1 MTPIDQKPLYMDVA
15 EQLREL
21 IYQRKLMPGDWID
34 EKVLCDQI
42 GISRTPLRE
51 ALKVLHA
58 EGLIEIVPRRG
69 SRVSTLD
76 EGGLHEL
83 FPVMGTLE
91 GLCAYFAV
99 QHLCKQD
106 LEILEAMHEELEVL
120 ASAGKIDDYFE
131 VNHKFHTQVQN
142 FAHNRW
148 LSRITV
154 ELRNVLLLARHRQLE
169 VPGRLQ
175 QSLEEHRL
183 IMDAFRNGDAIAAQ
197 ERMNHHL
204 CQQEKSL
211 AEEAPEF
218 VKTMSQQKKSEDSQ
232 VA

>member
-1 MTPIDQKPLYMDVA
+1 MQIDQKPLYMDVA
-15 EQLREL
+15 TQLREL

-34 EKVLCDQI
+34 EKDLCGRI

-69 SRVSTLD
+69 SRVSILD
-76 EGGLHEL
+76 DSGLHEL
-83 FPVMGTLE
+83 FPVMATLE

-99 QHLCKQD
+99 KHLSQQE
-106 LEILEAMHEELEVL
+106 LEILEAMHAELEIL
-120 ASAGKIDDYFE
+120 AGEGKVDEYFE
-131 VNHKFHTQVQN
+131 VNHKFHTTVQN
-142 FAHNRW
+142 YAHNRW

-175 QSLEEHRL
+175 QSLEEHRM
-183 IMDAFRNGDAIAAQ
+183 IMDAFRSGDARAAQ

-218 VKTMSQQKKSEDSQ
+218 VEAMSQRKKSDDSL

>member
-1 MTPIDQKPLYMDVA
+1 MMPIDQKPLYVDVA

-34 EKVLCDQI
+34 EKILCDQI

-69 SRVSTLD
+69 SRVNTLD
-76 EGGLHEL
+76 EDGLHEL
-83 FPVMGTLE
+83 FPVMATLE

-99 QHLCKQD
+99 SNQSDKE
-106 LEILEAMHEELEVL
+106 LEILEQIHAELERL
-120 ASAGKIDDYFE
+120 ASEGNIDEYFE
-131 VNHKFHTQVQN
+131 VNHHFHTQVQN

-154 ELRNVLLLARHRQLE
+154 ELRNVLLLARHRQLQ

-175 QSLEEHRL
+175 QSLEEHRM
-183 IMDAFRNGDAIAAQ
+183 IMDAFRSGDAKAAQ
-197 ERMNHHL
+197 ARMNHHL

-211 AEEAPEF
+211 AEEDPEF
-218 VKTMSQQKKSEDSQ
+218 ISTMSQKKKSDDSL

>member
-1 MTPIDQKPLYMDVA
+1 MPIDQKPLYMDVA
-15 EQLREL
+15 EQLRGL
-21 IYQRKLMPGDWID
+21 IYQRQLMPGDWID
-34 EKVLCDQI
+34 EKVVCEQI

-76 EGGLHEL
+76 EDGLHEL
-83 FPVMGTLE
+83 FPVMASLE

-99 QHLCKQD
+99 KHQTS
-106 LEILEAMHEELEVL
+106 EELERLELIHAELEKL
-120 ASAGKIDDYFE
+120 ASEDKIDEYFE
-131 VNHKFHTQVQN
+131 VNHRFHTLVQN
-142 FAHNRW
+142 FARNRW

-154 ELRNVLLLARHRQLE
+154 ELRNVLLLARHRQLQ

-175 QSLEEHRL
+175 QSLEEHRM
-183 IMDAFRNGDAIAAQ
+183 IMEAFRTGDARAAQ
-197 ERMNHHL
+197 ESMNHHL

-218 VKTMSQQKKSEDSQ
+218 VSAMSQGKKSDDSL

>member
-1 MTPIDQKPLYMDVA
+1 MPIDQKPLYMDVA
-15 EQLREL
+15 EQLREQ
-21 IYQRKLMPGDWID
+21 IYQRKLLPGDWID
-34 EKVLCDQI
+34 EKVLCEMI

-76 EGGLHEL
+76 DGGLHEL
-83 FPVMGTLE
+83 FPVMATLE

-99 QHLCKQD
+99 KRLTGEE
-106 LEILEAMHEELEVL
+106 LEMLEEIHAELEVL
-120 ASAGKIDDYFE
+120 ASEGKIDEYFE
-131 VNHKFHTQVQN
+131 ANHRFHSTVQN

-175 QSLEEHRL
+175 QSLEEHRM
-183 IMDAFRNGDAIAAQ
+183 IMDAFRSGDAAAAQ

-218 VKTMSQQKKSEDSQ
+218 VKTMSQKKKTDDSL

>member
-1 MTPIDQKPLYMDVA
+1 MLPIVQKPLYVDVS
-15 EQLREL
+15 EQLREM

-34 EKVLCDQI
+34 EMALCEQI

-76 EGGLHEL
+76 EDGLHEL
-83 FPVMGTLE
+83 FPVMATLE

-99 QHLCKQD
+99 KHQSDKELA
-106 LEILEAMHEELEVL
+106 ILEDLHNELEKL
-120 ASAGKIDDYFE
+120 AAAGDIDRYFE
-131 VNHKFHTQVQN
+131 VNHQFHKMVQG

-148 LSRITV
+148 LSRITS
-154 ELRNVLLLARHRQLE
+154 ELRNVLTLARHRQLQ

-175 QSLEEHRL
+175 QSLQEHRM
-183 IMDAFRNGDAIAAQ
+183 IMQAFRDGDAKAAQ
-197 ERMNHHL
+197 ERMNDHL

-218 VKTMSQQKKSEDSQ
+218 VTAMSQAK
-232 VA
+232 AG

>member
-1 MTPIDQKPLYMDVA
+1 MMPIDQNPLYMDVA

-34 EKVLCDQI
+34 EKALCDQV

-83 FPVMGTLE
+83 FPVMATLE
-91 GLCAYFAV
+91 GLCAYFAA
-99 QHLCKQD
+99 QHLSKDD
-106 LEILEAMHEELEVL
+106 LEILEGMHAELEVL
-120 ASAGKIDDYFE
+120 ASDGKIDDYFE
-131 VNHKFHTQVQN
+131 ANHKFHTTVQH
-142 FAHNRW
+142 FAQNRW

-175 QSLEEHRL
+175 QSLEEHRM

-218 VKTMSQQKKSEDSQ
+218 VKTMTQQKKPVDSQ

>member
-1 MTPIDQKPLYMDVA
+1 MMPIVQKPLYIDVS
-15 EQLREL
+15 EQLREM

-34 EKVLCDQI
+34 EMALCAQI

-69 SRVSTLD
+69 SRVSVLD
-76 EGGLHEL
+76 EDGLHEL
-83 FPVMGTLE
+83 FPVMATLE

-99 QHLCKQD
+99 KHQS
-106 LEILEAMHEELEVL
+106 EEELAELEQLHARLEEL
-120 ASAGKIDDYFE
+120 ATAGKVDEYFE
-131 VNHKFHTQVQN
+131 ANHQFHKTVQK

-148 LSRITV
+148 LSRITS
-154 ELRNVLLLARHRQLE
+154 ELRNVLLLARHRQLK

-175 QSLEEHRL
+175 QSLEEHRM
-183 IMDAFRNGDAIAAQ
+183 IIDAFRNGDAKAAQ
-197 ERMNHHL
+197 ERMNDHL

-211 AEEAPEF
+211 AEKAPEF
-218 VKTMSQQKKSEDSQ
+218 VSAMSRAKTG
-232 VA
+232 

>member
-1 MTPIDQKPLYMDVA
+1 MPIEQKPLYMDVA

-21 IYQRKLMPGDWID
+21 IYRRQLMPGDWID
-34 EKVLCDQI
+34 EKALCDQI
-42 GISRTPLRE
+42 GVSRTPLRE

-83 FPVMGTLE
+83 FPVMATLE
-91 GLCAYFAV
+91 GLCAYFAA
-99 QHLCKQD
+99 QHLSKED
-106 LEILEAMHEELEVL
+106 LEILEGLHAELEVL
-120 ASAGKIDDYFE
+120 ARSGKIDDYFE
-131 VNHKFHTQVQN
+131 VNHKFHTTVQN
-142 FAHNRW
+142 IAHNRW

-175 QSLEEHRL
+175 QSLEEHRM
-183 IMDAFRNGDAIAAQ
+183 IMNAFRSGDAIAAQ
-197 ERMNHHL
+197 ERMNYHL

-211 AEEAPEF
+211 AEQAPEF
-218 VKTMSQQKKSEDSQ
+218 VKTMSEEKKPDDSQ